1 VEVLVLGHEEVR
13 ALLPM
18 AECVDVMIDVLSA
31 RARGEAQMPLRQ
43 VMWLPDRHGAL
54 ASMPAYV
61 SPDGLGAKL
70 VSAFPGNSQTP
81 YESHQ
86 GAVVLFE
93 ADHGSV
99 EAILDAAT
107 VTAVRT
113 AAVSAAATR
122 TLARPEAAAVAILG
136 TGRQAA
142 LHAEAMV
149 TVRAVR
155 RIRLW
160 GRSRERAEALAG
172 RLERTLGLPVEAVGD
187 VRTALVG
194 ADIVCTTT
202 SSTEPILPGRL
213 LPEGCHI
220 NAAGASV
227 PGYRE
232 LDSEA
237 IARSRLYVD
246 AREAAASESDELR
259 IAHAEGRIG
268 PDHVLGELGEL
279 FLERVAGR
287 RDAAEITLFESF
299 GLAVEDIA
307 AARLVVA
314 AARARGIGSRVE
326 FGAMRTSG

>member
-1 VEVLVLGHEEVR
+1 MEVLVLGHAEVR

-18 AECVDVMIDVLSA
+18 AECVDVMVDVLCA
-31 RARGEAQMPLRQ
+31 RARGEAEMPLRQ
-43 VMWLPDRHGAL
+43 VMWLPDRGGGL

-61 SPDGLGAKL
+61 GPDALGAKL

-93 ADHGSV
+93 ATYGRV

-122 TLARPEAAAVAILG
+122 ALARPDAQEVAIVG

-142 LHAEAMV
+142 LHAEGML
-149 TVRAVR
+149 TVRPVR
-155 RIRLW
+155 RIRVW
-160 GRSRERAEALAG
+160 GRSRERAEGLCA
-172 RLERTLGLPVEAVGD
+172 RLRAEHGVAAEAAADVAAAVE
-187 VRTALVG
+187 G

-202 SSTEPILPGRL
+202 ASREVVLPGRL
-213 LPEGCHI
+213 LPPGCHV

-227 PGYRE
+227 PGFRE
-232 LDSEA
+232 LDGEA
-237 IARSRLYVD
+237 VARARLYVD
-246 AREAAASESDELR
+246 ARDSAASESDEIRL
-259 IAHAEGRIG
+259 ALAEGRIG
-268 PDHVLGELGEL
+268 ADHVVGELGEL
-279 FLERVAGR
+279 FLGQVPGR
-287 RDAAEITLFESF
+287 RDASEITLFESF

-307 AARLVVA
+307 AARHVCA
-314 AARARGIGSRVE
+314 AARAQGVGTRVE
-326 FGAMRTSG
+326 FGAVREP